1 MQPHRDRRPS
11 TRRTVRTLHCT
22 LVAAL
27 VLGAAVAAPRRA
39 EAQLPV
45 AAQVVAAVA
54 QWMAR
59 WLGDYLLG
67 RGVNV
72 AMERVRGAA
81 YRDQL
86 ANLEQV
92 LRSQIRRGGANRS
105 QLTRELKLVE
115 RQRRLVNGVLNPAF
129 TRDSA
134 RVYYGRV
141 NEDMDELREVVR
153 AVTAGMDTA
162 WATIDDMQRELDAL
176 RREVKGLRAP
186 TSTTRKSNSAT
197 TRADSRAASLP
208 ACGSGSATSGRSP
221 DSPSRRTPP
230 RRRAR

>member
-1 MQPHRDRRPS
+1 MTPAGAPPSPARNGRTHVARCASTHCHPRRTTSLGGRPMQPHRDRRPS

-27 VLGAAVAAPRRA
+27 VLCAAVAAPRRA

-81 YRDQL
+81 YREQL
-86 ANLEQV
+86 ENLEQA
-92 LRSQIRRGGANRS
+92 LRTQIRRGGANRS
-105 QLTRELKLVE
+105 QLVRELKLVE
-115 RQRRLVNGVLNPAF
+115 RQRRL
-129 TRDSA
+129 
-134 RVYYGRV
+134 
-141 NEDMDELREVVR
+141 
-153 AVTAGMDTA
+153 
-162 WATIDDMQRELDAL
+162 
-176 RREVKGLRAP
+176 
-186 TSTTRKSNSAT
+186 
-197 TRADSRAASLP
+197 
-208 ACGSGSATSGRSP
+208 
-221 DSPSRRTPP
+221 
-230 RRRAR
+230 